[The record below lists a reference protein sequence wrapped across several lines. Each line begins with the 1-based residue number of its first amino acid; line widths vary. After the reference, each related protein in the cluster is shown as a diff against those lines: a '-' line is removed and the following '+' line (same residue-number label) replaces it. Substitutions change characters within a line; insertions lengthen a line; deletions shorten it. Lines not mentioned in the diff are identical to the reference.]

1 MKFKLFLLTIFLFQQ
16 ACSSE
21 DIKKNQTIIP
31 TESKIVHHT
40 LFYSGII
47 QPLKTIVI
55 PSPADGV
62 VLDMLFQY
70 GEVVQS
76 GRLLF
81 TLSSTKFLTDYK
93 AALTQYVKAKNEFN
107 TSKSQLS
114 EAEFLHKH
122 LLISDDD
129 FKMKQSNFYSNR
141 LALLQ
146 AKDALEGLTD
156 QAAIQDIDFDR
167 LTIVDFDNIIEA
179 MHLNKHS
186 ENLRVLAP
194 TTGLILF
201 SNRNEDE
208 SKKIVKGDAVKQ
220 GDVLAIIGDMN
231 GITVHIKVNELTVNQ
246 LQSGQLVKVTGL
258 AFPDDILIGEIKRID
273 HQGEGANGGLPFF
286 SVEVVVPKLT
296 KEQQQR
302 IHVGMSAKVEIDI
315 KEESRIMVPIAAI
328 NEKNNMS
335 TVRLYNEK
343 SKTLQEVAV
352 KTGIT
357 TAQSVVILSGLKP
370 GDKIAIPY

>member
-1 MKFKLFLLTIFLFQQ
+1 VKFKLFLLTIFLFQQ

>member
-1 MKFKLFLLTIFLFQQ
+1 MKLRILLIIFLFLQ
-16 ACSSE
+16 ACSSGDSKE
-21 DIKKNQTIIP
+21 NQTVI
-31 TESKIVHHT
+31 TAESKAVHNT
-40 LFYSGII
+40 LFYSGVI
-47 QPLKTIVI
+47 QPLTILVI
-55 PSPADGV
+55 SSPADGV
-62 VLDMLFQY
+62 VIDMPFQY

-335 TVRLYNEK
+335 TARLYNEK

>member
-62 VLDMLFQY
+62 VLDMPFQY